1 MSAGP
6 VGPNWIENLNS
17 VLDENKILTLA
28 NGDRLNMSVGVKLI
42 FEPQNVDNASPAT
55 VSRCG
60 MVYMSSSGLDW
71 QPLLASWL
79 MRKVKDKVLSI
90 KIKQLF
96 ESSFSKVYKWTMN
109 NLTMITAGLQVHILQ
124 TVFTLLEA
132 MLPSLKPQPERRRAV
147 DSDREQ
153 EEDSDGEVEPDSVID
168 IQQTYIFA
176 LIWAFGG
183 YLENNER
190 VRLEAFLR

>member
-1 MSAGP
+1 
-6 VGPNWIENLNS
+6 
-17 VLDENKILTLA
+17 
-28 NGDRLNMSVGVKLI
+28 
-42 FEPQNVDNASPAT
+42 
-55 VSRCG
+55 

-153 EEDSDGEVEPDSVID
+153 EEDSDGEVEPDSVTD